1 MNGQG
6 LYKKVRQ
13 FLSKKRT
20 RTYIVPSAFGFAFG
34 AMALILF
41 FLAVG
46 YANNLIYIFVFFL
59 ISVALTSVLITNK
72 NVDGLEAENILSEN
86 NFADERGSFAVPIKN
101 FFSTPAWE
109 VSVFFEKTEERT
121 TVTSISPGEEESIL
135 IYWTPAERGVVK
147 LPRLILQSTF
157 PFGLL
162 RAWKVFKKPREVLI
176 YPARKGEPQFPQKSF
191 GSDELK
197 NSGLFRDH
205 REYQSSDS
213 MMRIDWRASA
223 RRQELLVKNFEEM
236 EKPSLQFSWEQT
248 SHLADFELRLS
259 QLCLWIDEAEK
270 QGHQYS
276 LQLGTEKTARERG
289 PSHWKTCLE
298 ILALARPGEVS

>member
-1 MNGQG
+1 
-6 LYKKVRQ
+6 
-13 FLSKKRT
+13 
-20 RTYIVPSAFGFAFG
+20 
-34 AMALILF
+34 MALVLF
-41 FLAVG
+41 FFAVG

-72 NVDGLEAENILSEN
+72 NVDGVEAENIYAEN
-86 NFADERGSFAVPIKN
+86 VFAEERNVLVVHLKN
-101 FFSTPAWE
+101 YFTAPAWSL
-109 VSVFFEKTEERT
+109 VVFFEKTDERSELSSLNPSSEEN
-121 TVTSISPGEEESIL
+121 VSV
-135 IYWTPAERGVVK
+135 YWKANKRGRVI

-162 RAWKVFKKPREVLI
+162 RAWKIFKKPREVLV
-176 YPARKGEPQFPQKSF
+176 YPARKGDSQFPQKSY
-191 GSDELK
+191 GSEELK

-236 EKPSLQFSWEQT
+236 EKPSLRFSWGQT
-248 SHLADFELRLS
+248 SHLSDFEARVS

-270 QGHQYS
+270 RGHAYS
-276 LQLGTEKTARERG
+276 LELNNKKTPLERG
-289 PSHWKTCLE
+289 PAHWKMCLE
-298 ILALARPGEVS
+298 TLALLSAGDVS

>member
-1 MNGQG
+1 M
-6 LYKKVRQ
+6 
-13 FLSKKRT
+13 
-20 RTYIVPSAFGFAFG
+20 PSAFGFAFG

-72 NVDGLEAENILSEN
+72 NVDGLEAENIFSEN
-86 NFADERGSFAVPIKN
+86 NFAEERGSFVASVRN
-101 FFSTPAWE
+101 YFSSPAWE
-109 VSVFFEKTEERT
+109 ISVFFEKTEERSMT
-121 TVTSISPGEEESIL
+121 SSISSGEEQNIS
-135 IYWTPAERGVVK
+135 IYWTPSKRGVVK

-176 YPARKGEPQFPQKSF
+176 FPSRKGDPQFPQKSF

-248 SHLADFELRLS
+248 SHIADFELRLS

-270 QGHQYS
+270 RGHQYS
-276 LQLGTEKTARERG
+276 LQLGSKKTAMERG
-289 PSHWKTCLE
+289 PTHWKACLE
-298 ILALARPGEVS
+298 ILALAQAGEVS